1 MFGFHIIL
9 RLCFPLWLLTNILF
23 FILLRY
29 GAYFLTLTGLCM
41 VTANIL
47 WATIRNYNELKI
59 PFEDA
64 VMEFTF
70 GGSFYICL
78 ITGIFYSY
86 PVYLMLNSIILCYAM
101 LYFGQLMRICY
112 YSTTLP
118 VLGHDPNHSM

>member
-1 MFGFHIIL
+1 MTSILLFSRRQLTVDGKLFLLSLHLFCFMFGFISFS

-78 ITGIFYSY
+78 ITGIFY
-86 PVYLMLNSIILCYAM
+86 
-101 LYFGQLMRICY
+101 LYTVCF
-112 YSTTLP
+112 
-118 VLGHDPNHSM
+118 